1 MSLTGGS
8 ETMRAKPVAQPPT
21 AWHSLGTVVRSG
33 LRSERFAPLTW
44 GLSLGATCAL
54 IAAMW
59 PSVSGPIQKAIQS
72 YPSGIKQAFGITELN
87 SVEQY
92 VDAEMLSLVVPLA
105 MAYFAVRCSTRLI
118 VGAEERGYLDS
129 LLSLPLSRRV
139 LVAGSLIVT
148 AIVLLEI
155 LAVCWAMTWV
165 AGTVAGTDISARILA
180 EGFGNVWP
188 LSMAF
193 AGLAI
198 LLAGILH
205 HPSTVTAIAAGT
217 LVAMYVVDLVGKIS
231 PELKPYRI
239 VSAFRYYGSAV
250 QNGINLSHILALVAI
265 SAVLSAVGALLFDRR
280 DIR

>member
-1 MSLTGGS
+1 MSLTVGS

-59 PSVSGPIQKAIQS
+59 PSVSGPIQQAIQS

-105 MAYFAVRCSTRLI
+105 MAFFAVRCSTRLI

-155 LAVCWAMTWV
+155 LAVCWAMTWI
-165 AGTVAGTDISARILA
+165 AGTLAGTDISARVLA

-231 PELKPYRI
+231 PELKPFRV